1 MPPRRGSPAT
11 RRAGAPPAGGS
22 PEGRGSS
29 ARGGASRGG
38 DTWGGGGATHAAG
51 APARRR
57 LSFRNA
63 GLLTQGRIRRI
74 LDLAGW
80 DLTLAP
86 PRGPEDR
93 VAVWGQGPVAARG
106 ARLAEARGAPLL
118 HIEDAFLRSVLPGRL
133 GARAFGRAGSPPIG
147 LITDESGLHYDPA
160 RPSDLETLLAT
171 HPLDDTVLLDRAR
184 AADQRIRHAHL
195 SKYSNFDPAAPL
207 PEPPYVLVIDQT
219 EGDGAVRA
227 SGAGRATFLDM
238 LTCARAEHPGNRIV
252 IKAHP
257 ETAAGL
263 RPGHF
268 GPGDAGG
275 QVSLLTDPVSP
286 WALFEGATAVYTV
299 SSQLGFEAIM
309 AGHRPHVFGQP
320 FYAGWGLTQDRAP
333 LPRRSRRLTRAQLFA
348 AAMILYPLWYD
359 PARDRLCEL
368 EDVISQLEAEARAWR
383 EDRAGHVMVGISRW
397 KRPHLAR
404 FFGACRK
411 PRFAADPARALR
423 IAGKEGRGILA
434 WASRAPEGLGE
445 AAAAREIPL
454 ARIEDGFLRSRG
466 LGARLTPPLSL
477 VRDDLAIHYDPARP
491 SRLERLIAES
501 PALPPAEIAR
511 AEALIARI
519 NALGLSKYNL
529 PDLAPGLPPDLSP
542 GFPDTGG
549 AAAGAPGAGRRV
561 ILVAGQVEDD
571 AAVLKGAT
579 GTRGNLALL
588 RRARAENPDALLIWK
603 PHPDV
608 EAGLRPGALAAQEAL
623 AHADLIAAG
632 ADPAALIAAADEIW
646 TITSTLGFEALL
658 RGRAVTCLGAPFY
671 AGWGLTR
678 DLGPVPARRAR
689 ARFAPK
695 ITLAGLAHAALI
707 AYPRYLDPVSGL
719 PCPPEVIVERLAAGA
734 IPPRGAL
741 LGLMAR
747 LQRLVPMPLRKA

>member
-1 MPPRRGSPAT
+1 MPVVLGET
-11 RRAGAPPAGGS
+11 QTTAGAP
-22 PEGRGSS
+22 E
-29 ARGGASRGG
+29 
-38 DTWGGGGATHAAG
+38 
-51 APARRR
+51 RRR
-57 LSFRNA
+57 LSFRAA
-63 GLLTQGRIRRI
+63 GFLTQKRIRRI
-74 LDLAGW
+74 LDLAGY
-80 DLTLAP
+80 DLTLSP
-86 PRGPEDR
+86 PRGPQDS
-93 VAVWGQGPVAARG
+93 VAIWGNGPRAARG
-106 ARLAEARGAPLL
+106 ERLARETGAGILR
-118 HIEDAFLRSVLPGRL
+118 IEDAFLRSVLPGRL
-133 GARAFGRAGSPPIG
+133 GARPFGRAGSPPIG
-147 LITDESGLHYDPA
+147 LLLDESGLHFDPA
-160 RPSDLETLLAT
+160 RPSDLENLLAT

-195 SKYSNFDPAAPL
+195 SKYSNFDPAHPL

-219 EGDGAVRA
+219 QGDGAVTA
-227 SGAGRATFLDM
+227 SGATRATFLDM
-238 LTCARAEHPGNRIV
+238 LICAQAEHPGNRIV

-268 GPGDAGG
+268 GPDDAGG
-275 QVSLLTDPVSP
+275 RVSLLTDPVSP

-320 FYAGWGLTQDRAP
+320 FYAGWGLTQDRSP
-333 LPRRSRRLTRAQLFA
+333 LPRRHRRLSRAQLFA

-368 EDVISQLEAEARAWR
+368 EDVISQLEAEARTWR
-383 EDRAGHVMVGISRW
+383 EDRAGHVMVGMSRW

-404 FFGACRK
+404 FFGSVRK
-411 PRFAADPARALR
+411 PRFAADPARAAR
-423 IAGKEGRGILA
+423 IAQETGRRLLV
-434 WASRAPEGLGE
+434 WASRAPEGLAEE
-445 AAAAREIPL
+445 ARAHEIPL
-454 ARIEDGFLRSRG
+454 VRVEDGFLRSQG

-477 VRDDLAIHYDPARP
+477 VCDDLGIHYDPTRP

-501 PALPPAEIAR
+501 PALPAAELAR

-529 PDLAPGLPPDLSP
+529 PEAANAPEI
-542 GFPDTGG
+542 
-549 AAAGAPGAGRRV
+549 APREGRRV

-571 AAVLKGAT
+571 ASVLKGA
-579 GTRGNLALL
+579 GRPARGNLDLL
-588 RRARAENPDALLIWK
+588 RRAREANPDAFLIWK

-608 EAGLRPGALAAQEAL
+608 EAGLRPGALSPEAAL
-623 AHADLIAAG
+623 AHADLIAAR
-632 ADPAALIAAADEIW
+632 ADPAALIEAADEIW

-678 DLGPVPARRAR
+678 DLGPVPARRAT

-695 ITLAGLAHAALI
+695 VTLAGLAHAALI
-707 AYPRYLDPVSGL
+707 AYPRYRDPASGL
-719 PCPPEVIVERLAAGA
+719 PCPPEVIVERLATTGA
-734 IPPRGAL
+734 IPPRSPL
-741 LGLMAR
+741 LGAMAA
-747 LQRLVPMPLRKA
+747 LQRFLPARRRMHPGMRP